1 MAPSPAAGANC
12 RVLIVEDDPI
22 IAGNLYTFLETRG
35 FLPDTAYS
43 GPAALQ
49 RLAEQRF
56 DAMILDI
63 GLPGMD
69 GNAVLHTLRS
79 ERRLGLPV
87 LMLTARQPGGQAG
100 RLLPW
105 RRRLSHKPFALLE
118 VEARLLAL
126 IQRAKG
132 STVESVRAFGPLQYD
147 TRSRAVSVNGAPVHL
162 TRKAGLIIETL
173 LRDPG
178 RWCRARNWNR
188 CCGAMSRLPRTP
200 CAARCTCC
208 GARSPTPV
216 SMASKPSTVT
226 AGACRWTARRRN
238 ENHLGRHPDPARRVG
253 ADRHRRAFRD
263 GAGSAGLSDLRP
275 DGRRSGQ

>member
-1 MAPSPAAGANC
+1 M
-12 RVLIVEDDPI
+12 
-22 IAGNLYTFLETRG
+22 
-35 FLPDTAYS
+35 
-43 GPAALQ
+43 Q

-87 LMLTARQPGGQAG
+87 LMLTARDSLEDKLAG
-100 RLLPW
+100 F
-105 RRRLSHKPFALLE
+105 SHGADDYLTKPFALLE

-132 STVESVRAFGPLQYD
+132 STVDSVRAFGPLQYD

-178 RWCRARNWNR
+178 RVV
-188 CCGAMSRLPRTP
+188 SREELESVLWGNEPP
-200 CAARCTCC
+200 SSDAL
-208 GARSPTPV
+208 RSQV
-216 SMASKPSTVT
+216 
-226 AGACRWTARRRN
+226 
-238 ENHLGRHPDPARRVG
+238 HLL
-253 ADRHRRAFRD
+253 RRALADAGFD
-263 GAGSAGLSDLRP
+263 GIETIHGTGWRLSL
-275 DGRRSGQ
+275 GGETAQ